1 MTAKAKGENM
11 IITRYN
17 PYGESQ
23 LRRGFEVLNSIMGN
37 FDAAREESAI
47 ASFAPAV
54 NTRVDDDA
62 YYIELDLPGVKKD
75 DIEITTEDN
84 ILTVSGE
91 RKMHQELK
99 EDDYYKVESRYGKF
113 SRSFTLPEDVDIENI
128 HAEMKNGVLE
138 VIIPK
143 RKDIHQ
149 VKKIEI
155 K

>member
-1 MTAKAKGENM
+1 MM
-11 IITRYN
+11 TRYN
-17 PYGESQ
+17 PYQDSQ
-23 LRRGFEVLNSIMGN
+23 VRKGFEMLNTIMGN
-37 FDAAREESAI
+37 LDAAREESAI
-47 ASFAPAV
+47 ASFIPAV

-91 RKMHQELK
+91 RKMREELK

-113 SRSFTLPEDVDIENI
+113 SRSFTLPEDADVENI